1 MNNHIKKVLID
12 EKDLQAK
19 INELGEKI
27 TKDYQGKDLL
37 VVCVL
42 KGAVMFATDLIKR
55 VNLPLEIDFMAVS
68 SYGNATKSSGVV
80 RILKDLEK
88 EIQHR
93 DILIVEDIID
103 SGLTLSYLVENL
115 KQRNP
120 NSVSIC
126 TLLDKPERRQAELEV
141 QYKGFTV
148 PDEFV
153 VGYGLDY
160 AEKYRNLPYI
170 GILKEEIYTK

>member
-170 GILKEEIYTK
+170 GVLKEEIYTK